1 MKITAEFESIE
12 EIIEFTNRFGKNVE
26 KSKKEVKESKK
37 EEPSTEEKT
46 VKEEKPSTEEK
57 TVKEEKH
64 SIEATKDEPKITKEM
79 VREVC
84 ARAMKAGKQA
94 EVKKIISDHGA
105 SKLPELKEEE
115 YAAVVAEVEA
125 L

>member
-12 EIIEFTNRFGKNVE
+12 EIIEFTNKFGKVDSIAQTVE
-26 KSKKEVKESKK
+26 RKEESKK
-37 EEPSTEEKT
+37 EEPKSDKPKVETP
-46 VKEEKPSTEEK
+46 KEEKSK
-57 TVKEEKH
+57 KE
-64 SIEATKDEPKITKEM
+64 EPKITKEM